1 MAKLKYIAVVFL
13 AACMLFA
20 CKREKRWLVISKI
33 KSTAKLATTE
43 TTIDKVVIGNKQRK
57 AFGLVR
63 ISSSDFVAYSE
74 ATVLTGIDL
83 TKLSRNDVEIN
94 GNVIE
99 VKLPP
104 VEVLDFEYP
113 FEKFEIDEH
122 LSNNKFLSKID
133 VIDMES
139 FFRQAESDIREHLEY
154 MGIKEQTE
162 ENSRKMVEGLLKN
175 MGYKEIY
182 IVFKD
187 DSTELIPLINWDK
200 YLNSDD

>member
-1 MAKLKYIAVVFL
+1 MLRFKQIAFVLL
-13 AACMLFA
+13 ATSMLLA

-33 KSTAKLATTE
+33 KSTAKLATTQ

-83 TKLSRNDVEIN
+83 TKLDRKDVEID
-94 GNVIE
+94 GDVIE
-99 VKLPP
+99 LKLPA
-104 VEVLDFEYP
+104 VEVLDFNYP
-113 FEKFEIDEH
+113 FEKFEIDHH
-122 LSNNKFLSKID
+122 LSNNKFMSTID

-139 FFRQAESDIREHLEY
+139 FFRQAESDIREHLKY
-154 MGIKEQTE
+154 MGITEQTE
-162 ENSRKMVEGLLKN
+162 ENTRKMLEGLLKN

-182 IVFKD
+182 IEFKN
-187 DSTELIPLINWDK
+187 DSTELIPKINWDK
-200 YLNSDD
+200 YLNSND